1 MLANKLAT
9 GVHNKLAGLDLSS
22 LNVTFSNGFIY
33 RTVKI
38 CLLATILLLVL
49 YRQTR
54 IDIDRII
61 NKARPVSSK
70 LATLNNK

>member
-9 GVHNKLAGLDLSS
+9 GVHNKLAGLDLAS

-33 RTVKI
+33 ITVKI

-54 IDIDRII
+54 MDIDRII

>member
-9 GVHNKLAGLDLSS
+9 GVHNKLAGLDLAS

-54 IDIDRII
+54 MDIDRII